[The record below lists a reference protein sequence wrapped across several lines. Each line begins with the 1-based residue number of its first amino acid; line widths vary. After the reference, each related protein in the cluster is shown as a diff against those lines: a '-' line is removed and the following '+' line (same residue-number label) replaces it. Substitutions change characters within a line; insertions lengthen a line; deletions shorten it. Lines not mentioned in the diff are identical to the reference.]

1 MNVLALTV
9 CNLDDKIVN
18 LETKIEV
25 LHGELLLI
33 KKDYPINRAYQFNY
47 NYNHND
53 VLGSTLARVLKTVE
67 DSDIPSSSVL
77 ISRQS
82 INFLMHQ
89 HNQKKKKCSCQRC
102 YQKN

>member
-9 CNLDDKIVN
+9 CNLDEKIVN
-18 LETKIEV
+18 LETKIEI

-33 KKDYPINRAYQFNY
+33 KKDLPMKRAYQFNY
-47 NYNHND
+47 NYNQND

-67 DSDIPSSSVL
+67 DSSIPSSSVL
-77 ISRQS
+77 IGRQS
-82 INFLMHQ
+82 INFLLNQ

-102 YQKN
+102 YQRN